1 MAERSVI
8 PKGQDH
14 GNIGHRPQRQSASGG
29 PQAWPIR
36 ATRFAPNA
44 RELRVVGPDPEPLVP
59 GREDAELGIGVI
71 GVVLGVLGEPREDLA
86 AQSARIV
93 DDNRRDRQTF
103 EQ

>member
-1 MAERSVI
+1 MLFRSRD
-8 PKGQDH
+8 K
-14 GNIGHRPQRQSASGG
+14 R
-29 PQAWPIR
+29 
-36 ATRFAPNA
+36 
-44 RELRVVGPDPEPLVP
+44 LRVVGSDPEPLVP

-93 DDNRRDRQTF
+93 DDKRRDRQTF

>member
-1 MAERSVI
+1 MVTSGI
-8 PKGQDH
+8 DPSDNHGQGPSGLADQ
-14 GNIGHRPQRQSASGG
+14 GHA
-29 PQAWPIR
+29 
-36 ATRFAPNA
+36 ATARFAPNA

-71 GVVLGVLGEPREDLA
+71 GVVLGVLGEPPEDLA